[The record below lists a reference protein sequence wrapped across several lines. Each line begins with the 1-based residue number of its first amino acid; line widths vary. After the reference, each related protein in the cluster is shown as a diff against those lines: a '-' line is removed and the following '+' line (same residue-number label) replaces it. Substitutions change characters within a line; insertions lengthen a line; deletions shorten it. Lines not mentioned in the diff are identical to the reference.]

1 MLQLQNLL
9 LFLLT
14 CLNILN
20 NVDYTII
27 YFLLISST
35 EPRTIMRSE
44 LLNVFFVSSRIMFY
58 TTLPVSTVG
67 SYRLI
72 VVITTIPFPRIT
84 SFFLSFF
91 LNICIKNGDGWNGWT
106 KKGLEIPFFFF
117 FFFLFRTW
125 MLEHKLTSNKSIHQ
139 KNLGFNSVLYYNSII
154 NKKIIIAIDQVINST
169 FQETK

>member
-91 LNICIKNGDGWNGWT
+91 FKYLY
-106 KKGLEIPFFFF
+106 KKTVTVETVELIRVYKYLFFFF
-117 FFFLFRTW
+117 FFFV
-125 MLEHKLTSNKSIHQ
+125 SNLNVGAQ
-139 KNLGFNSVLYYNSII
+139 
-154 NKKIIIAIDQVINST
+154 IDI
-169 FQETK
+169 